1 MYTLHSKDIHTAWL
15 YYVRQMQGGIFPQ
28 GEKGENSGCLYG
40 SVQYTDK
47 KENKFS
53 SYLRKFTG
61 IGCKVIYD

>member
-1 MYTLHSKDIHTAWL
+1 
-15 YYVRQMQGGIFPQ
+15 MQGGIFPQ